1 MGMLDRFLGPPSREK
16 FARTVMAGI
25 HRAGEQR
32 RIVYDSNQFCL
43 RPDGDEISVMNL
55 NNLYAEF
62 CATAKDLRPKLI
74 SNVVRNWFADRRS
87 LPGAFE
93 DIHPDLLPTVRSR
106 AYFEFA
112 SLQMQ
117 GEGGRRLIDYPQ
129 QILGDYLS
137 IGLVYDL
144 PDSMRTIVAGDL
156 EDWGVTFYEALEA
169 ACVNLRQ
176 KEDPVF
182 LSPQEGVYFSAT
194 GDNYDASRMI
204 LLDMVRQ
211 FDVRGDV
218 IAMTPNR
225 DTLIITGENDA
236 AGLKVMAA
244 RAQQASEE
252 PRPIST
258 VAFRLAGDEWTP
270 WTPPVNHSAYPA
282 FAMLRLQS
290 IGQEYAEQKNLLEAQ
305 RDRGDNEPFI
315 ATFSA
320 MQNTTTGEIRSY
332 SVWTEGVDTFLP
344 KTDLVHLVRLG
355 QGGNDGK
362 QLASCEWEQ
371 LIAVCGPL
379 LAAEDIYPPR
389 FRAREFPSAAQLK
402 ALR

>member
-25 HRAGEQR
+25 HRAGERR
-32 RIVYDSNQFCL
+32 RIVYDSKQFCL
-43 RPDGDEISVMNL
+43 RPDGDEVSVMNL

-62 CATAKDLRPKLI
+62 CASTKDLRPKLI

-87 LPGAFE
+87 LPETFE
-93 DIHPDLLPTVRSR
+93 DVHPDLLPTVRSR

-112 SLQMQ
+112 SLQLK
-117 GEGGRRLIDYPQ
+117 GDGRGGRIEYPQ

-156 EDWGVTFYEALEA
+156 DDWGVTFYEALEA
-169 ACVNLRQ
+169 ASVNLRQ

-211 FDVRGDV
+211 FDVRGEV
-218 IAMTPNR
+218 IAMAPNR

-236 AGLKVMAA
+236 AGLKIMAA

-252 PRPIST
+252 PRPISMI
-258 VAFRLAGDEWTP
+258 AFRLESDEWSP
-270 WTPPVNHSAYPA
+270 WIPPADHAAYPA
-282 FAMLRLQS
+282 LAMLRLQS
-290 IGQEYAEQKNLLEAQ
+290 IGQEYAEQKNLLEAE
-305 RDRGDNEPFI
+305 RDRGDDKPFI
-315 ATFSA
+315 GTFSA
-320 MQNTTTGEIRSY
+320 MQNATTGEIRSY
-332 SVWTEGVDTFLP
+332 SVWAEGVDTLLP

-355 QGGNDGK
+355 QGADDGK
-362 QLASCEWEQ
+362 LLASCEWEQ
-371 LIAVCGPL
+371 LAAVCGPL
-379 LAAEDIYPPR
+379 LAAQDTYPPR
-389 FRAREFPSAAQLK
+389 FLREFPSAAQLK